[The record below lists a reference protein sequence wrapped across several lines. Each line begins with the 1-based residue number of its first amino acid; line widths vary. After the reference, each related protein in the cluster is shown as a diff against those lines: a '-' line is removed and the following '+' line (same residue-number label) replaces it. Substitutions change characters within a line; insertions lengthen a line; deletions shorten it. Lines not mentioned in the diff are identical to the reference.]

1 MKRNQYWALEI
12 PLGDLRAFTHH
23 GDRRIRL
30 FSGGD
35 SGDGGG
41 GGEVDS
47 VIGEVGGPVSTNAG
61 EISAP
66 TDQGVEGP
74 GQGGVGVAPAG
85 PAGPAA
91 PTGSSANMDMS
102 GGSADIAGL
111 GPSSPSVPGSQGQE
125 VFDALDALQSGNI
138 TPGSIAPSTLS
149 QLNDLGMGNVPGF
162 NPNNPTQTVG
172 QMVASQNLHSAL
184 NTITPYALS
193 MVPGLAAAV
202 TLQGLLTG
210 KGLVNPMQEFTAAVY
225 GGGSSLSPGGTTAL
239 SPSSTDN
246 TGPDGGGYS
255 GGDEPAPPPAV
266 SPNLASELAA
276 SGGAGGVT
284 APYMGP
290 LRDLR
295 VAYEGQGAVG
305 AGGFYGE
312 DDEEARRRRGE
323 LPRYEEGGMIG
334 PGGMPMVG
342 GAPRA
347 GVREGVPQ
355 ATPQGGMQQVQQFAQ
370 QHPQQVQEIQ
380 REILSGLQSGELQ
393 PQVVN
398 RIVQLIQVV
407 LQNPDM
413 YPYVRNF
420 LIQQDVVDEGDLP
433 PQYNEG
439 VVFMLGVIAEAAK
452 GVSGSAASAAGAAP
466 PMESMAMG
474 GTVPDSKKR
483 SGGVIIEAHEG
494 EYVIPAHIVRQK
506 GTDFFDKMIGKDVKA
521 EKGAA

>member
-35 SGDGGG
+35 GGGGEGG
-41 GGEVDS
+41 GGEVSTVGLDALGGDPATDVGVTGGGVS
-47 VIGEVGGPVSTNAG
+47 PGQADQDIANDNVGAPAGSPTTIGSASFDPGPAMLAALTDAASGSGGMNTVPSGPVSTTGLDAASLQALSNAG
-61 EISAP
+61 F
-66 TDQGVEGP
+66 T
-74 GQGGVGVAPAG
+74 
-85 PAGPAA
+85 
-91 PTGSSANMDMS
+91 NMDMS
-102 GGSADIAGL
+102 
-111 GPSSPSVPGSQGQE
+111 PS
-125 VFDALDALQSGNI
+125 
-138 TPGSIAPSTLS
+138 
-149 QLNDLGMGNVPGF
+149 
-162 NPNNPTQTVG
+162 QTVG
-172 QMVASQNLHSAL
+172 QALASL
-184 NTITPYALS
+184 NTSSTLNAIAPYALAA
-193 MVPGLAAAV
+193 VPGLSAAV

-210 KGLVNPMQEFTAAVY
+210 KGFVNPMDVFTNAVY
-225 GGGSSLSPGGTTAL
+225 GGGSALSPGGTTSL

-246 TGPDGGGYS
+246 AGPDGGGYS
-255 GGDEPAPPPAV
+255 GGDEPTPAV
-266 SPNLASELAA
+266 SPSLASTTPELLA

-295 VAYEGQGAVG
+295 VAYEGQGVVG

-312 DDEEARRRRGE
+312 DEEEARRRRGE

-347 GVREGVPQ
+347 GVQESVPQ
-355 ATPQGGMQQVQQFAQ
+355 AMPQGGLQQVQQFVQ

-380 REILSGLQSGELQ
+380 REILSELQSGELQ

-452 GVSGSAASAAGAAP
+452 GISGSAASAAGAAP

-506 GTDFFDKMIGKDVKA
+506 GTDFFDKMIGKDIKA